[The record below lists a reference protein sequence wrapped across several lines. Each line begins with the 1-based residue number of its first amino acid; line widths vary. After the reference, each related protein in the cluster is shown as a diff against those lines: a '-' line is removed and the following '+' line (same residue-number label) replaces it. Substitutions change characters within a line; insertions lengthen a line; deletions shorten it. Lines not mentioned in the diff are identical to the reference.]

1 MPANAPAVRL
11 LAWPFRSRRSSLL
24 WLAVRFYLGSVW
36 LQFGV
41 GKLRSGWLATNPM
54 GSLLGAV
61 AEGHT
66 PAPFGVVRPVAR
78 LLLDLGVDPVL
89 SVLIP
94 IAEVALGIA
103 LVAGVL
109 LVPASVG
116 ATLLN
121 LSLILAGI
129 ASVRFDGRMVVLQLL
144 LLAAWPVAG
153 RLGIARAAAL
163 YRRRRAPD
171 AARPQPAARSPSRLR
186 HPRAT

>member
-1 MPANAPAVRL
+1 MPANAPAARL

-24 WLAVRFYLGSVW
+24 WLAVRLYLGSVW

-41 GKLRSGWLATNPM
+41 GKLRSGWITTNPM

-61 AEGHT
+61 ADGHT
-66 PAPFGVVRPVAR
+66 SAPFGAFRPVAW
-78 LLLDLGVDPVL
+78 LLLDLGADPAL

-94 IAEVALGIA
+94 LAEVALGIA
-103 LVAGVL
+103 FVAGVL
-109 LVPASVG
+109 LVPASVA

-129 ASVRFDGRMVVLQLL
+129 ASVRFDGRMVMLQLL

-153 RLGIARAAAL
+153 HVGAGMAAR
-163 YRRRRAPD
+163 RFRRRAAPD
-171 AARPQPAARSPSRLR
+171 ARPQPAARSPSRLR